1 MKFYIRTRSKFKD
14 YYTKTINN
22 KQIQNEELEEIER
35 SFNSSP
41 YKVEKANNLIYFKN
55 KMFLYVPKIERNVD
69 YRKVFFYVF
78 VELDEEKG
86 VDIEKLEKLLNE
98 KIYETDKE
106 FMINN
111 FDVPFIEKIDNY
123 FCLDLKKGL
132 QKVDSINKC
141 KKKNFQKHV
150 NLINVKHTVSNL
162 SSTIKSTL
170 EKLTKK

>member
-1 MKFYIRTRSKFKD
+1 MKIYIRTRSKFKD

-22 KQIQNEELEEIER
+22 EQIQNEELEEIER

-41 YKVEKANNLIYFKN
+41 YKVKKANNLIYFKN
-55 KMFLYVPKIERNVD
+55 KIFLYIPKIQRNVD

-78 VELDEEKG
+78 IELDEEKG

-98 KIYETDKE
+98 QIYETDKE

-111 FDVPFIEKIDNY
+111 FDIPFIEKIDNY

-141 KKKNFQKHV
+141 KKKIFQKHI
-150 NLINVKHTVSNL
+150 NLINFKHTVSNL

-170 EKLTKK
+170 EKLTKE